1 MRFVVFGAGAVG
13 GVVGAR
19 LHQSGHDVALIAR
32 GAHLDELRRSG
43 LTLETP
49 SERTVLPIP
58 AAADPAELGV
68 GSSRTDDVIL
78 LATKSQDTG
87 DAVDALQ
94 RAGAGEVPIVCL
106 QNGVENERLALR
118 RFPEVYGAVIM
129 APTAHLRPGAV
140 EAYGARS
147 SGIIDVGRYPEGSDE
162 LSEQVAAALAQSQF
176 HSRVSPD
183 VMRLKYAK
191 LILNL
196 GNAVDALC
204 GDDERRDELVVPARD
219 EGRAALDA
227 AGIDHHDAGVD
238 DLAGRW
244 EQIDVSEIDGRR
256 RAGSSTWQSLARG
269 TGAIETDY
277 LNGEIVLVGRLHGVP
292 TPVNA
297 ALCRLAADQARSRA
311 APGALSVDDVL
322 AVAASRM
329 TDAADV
335 QASLDGERRRSA

>member
-19 LHQSGHDVALIAR
+19 LHQAGHDVALIAR
-32 GAHLDELRRSG
+32 GAHLAEIKRSG

-49 SERTVLPIP
+49 TERAVLSIP
-58 AAADPAELGV
+58 AAGEPAELGV
-68 GSSRTDDVIL
+68 GGPEDVVL
-78 LATKSQDTG
+78 LATKSQDTAG
-87 DAVDALQ
+87 ALDALQ
-94 RAGAGEVPIVCL
+94 RGGAWEVPIVCL

-118 RFPEVYGAVIM
+118 RFADVYGAVIM
-129 APTAHLRPGAV
+129 APTAHLHPGAV
-140 EAYGARS
+140 EAYGALA
-147 SGIIDVGRYPEGSDE
+147 SGMIDLGRYPDGTDE
-162 LSEQVAAALAQSQF
+162 LCERVAAALSESQF
-176 HSRVSPD
+176 HSRTWPD

-204 GDDERRDELVVPARD
+204 AEDERREELVQRASD

-227 AGIDHHDAGVD
+227 AGIDHSDEGVD

-244 EQIDVSEIDGRR
+244 ARIGVSEVAGRE

-269 TGAIETDY
+269 LDPARPRIETDY

-297 ALCRLAADQARSRA
+297 ALCRLAAEQARRHAS
-311 APGALSVDDVL
+311 PGELSVDDVL
-322 AVAASRM
+322 ALAA
-329 TDAADV
+329 A
-335 QASLDGERRRSA
+335 

>member
-19 LHQSGHDVALIAR
+19 LHQAGHDVALIAR
-32 GAHLDELRRSG
+32 GAHLEEMQRSG

-49 SERTVLPIP
+49 SERSVLRIP
-58 AAADPAELGV
+58 AAADPAELSV
-68 GSSRTDDVIL
+68 GTSGTDDVIL
-78 LATKSQDTG
+78 LATKSQDTAG
-87 DAVDALQ
+87 ALDALQ
-94 RAGAGEVPIVCL
+94 RAGAGDVPIVCL

-118 RFPEVYGAVIM
+118 RFRDVYGAVVM

-140 EAYGARS
+140 EAYGALA
-147 SGIIDVGRYPEGSDE
+147 SGMIDLGRYPHGTDE
-162 LSEQVAAALAQSQF
+162 LAEQLAAALMESQF
-176 HSRVSPD
+176 RSQIWPD

-196 GNAVDALC
+196 GNAVTAVC
-204 GDDERRDELVVPARD
+204 GEDDRVGELRERVTA

-227 AGIDHHDAGVD
+227 AGIDHRDDGVD

-244 EQIDVSEIDGRR
+244 AQIGVSEISGRE

-269 TGAIETDY
+269 TGTVETDY

-297 ALCRLAADQARSRA
+297 ALCRLAAEQARGGA
-311 APGALSVDDVL
+311 APGGLSVDDVL
-322 AVAASRM
+322 AVAA
-329 TDAADV
+329 
-335 QASLDGERRRSA
+335 

>member
-19 LHQSGHDVALIAR
+19 LHQAGHDVALIAR
-32 GAHLDELRRSG
+32 GAHLRELQRSG

-49 SERTVLPIP
+49 SERSVLRIP
-58 AAADPAELGV
+58 AGGDPTELGV
-68 GSSRTDDVIL
+68 GTSGTDDVIL
-78 LATKSQDTG
+78 LATKSQDTAG
-87 DAVDALQ
+87 ALDALQ
-94 RAGAGEVPIVCL
+94 RAGAWDVPIVCM

-118 RFPEVYGAVIM
+118 RFADVYGAVIM

-140 EAYGARS
+140 EAYGALA
-147 SGIIDVGRYPEGSDE
+147 SGMIDLGRYPVGSDE
-162 LSEQVAAALAQSQF
+162 VAEQVAAALSESQF
-176 HSRVSPD
+176 RSRVWPD

-196 GNAVDALC
+196 SNAVNALVAA
-204 GDDERRDELVVPARD
+204 DDRRDELIARVID

-227 AGIDHHDAGVD
+227 AGIEHRDDGVD

-244 EQIDVSEIDGRR
+244 AEIGVSDIDGRE

-269 TGAIETDY
+269 TGAVETDY
-277 LNGEIVLVGRLHGVP
+277 LNGEIVLAGRLHDVP

-297 ALCRLAADQARSRA
+297 ALCRLAAEQARGGA
-311 APGALSVDDVL
+311 APGELSVDEIL
-322 AVAASRM
+322 AVA
-329 TDAADV
+329 V
-335 QASLDGERRRSA
+335 

>member
-19 LHQSGHDVALIAR
+19 LHQAGHDVALIAR
-32 GAHLDELRRSG
+32 GAHLAEMQRCG

-49 SERTVLPIP
+49 AERTVLRMPV
-58 AAADPAELGV
+58 AGEPAELGV
-68 GSSRTDDVIL
+68 GARGSEDVVL
-78 LATKSQDTG
+78 LATKSQDTMG
-87 DAVDALQ
+87 ALDALQ
-94 RAGAGEVPIVCL
+94 RAGAWKVPIVCL

-118 RFPEVYGAVIM
+118 RFADVYGAVIM

-140 EAYGARS
+140 EAYGALA
-147 SGIIDVGRYPEGSDE
+147 SGMIDLGRYPQGTDE
-162 LSEQVAAALAQSQF
+162 LSERVAAALSQSQF
-176 HSRVSPD
+176 HSRAWPD

-196 GNAVDALC
+196 SNAVHALC
-204 GDDERRDELVVPARD
+204 AQDERREELVQRAGD
-219 EGRAALDA
+219 EGRDALDA
-227 AGIDHHDAGVD
+227 AGIDYHDEGVD

-244 EQIDVSEIDGRR
+244 AQIGVSEIAGRE

-297 ALCRLAADQARSRA
+297 ALCRLAAEQARGRA
-311 APGALSVDDVL
+311 APGGLSVDDVL
-322 AVAASRM
+322 AVA
-329 TDAADV
+329 V
-335 QASLDGERRRSA
+335 

>member
-1 MRFVVFGAGAVG
+1 MRFVVLGAGAVG

-19 LHQSGHDVALIAR
+19 LQQAGQDVALIAR
-32 GAHLDELRRSG
+32 GAHLKELQRSG

-49 SERTVLPIP
+49 SERCVLRIP
-58 AAADPAELGV
+58 AAADPAQLGV
-68 GSSRTDDVIL
+68 GADGTDDVIL
-78 LATKSQDTG
+78 LATKSQDTAG
-87 DAVDALQ
+87 ALDALQ
-94 RAGAGEVPIVCL
+94 RAGARDVPIVCL
-106 QNGVENERLALR
+106 QNGVENERVALR
-118 RFPEVYGAVIM
+118 RFGDVYGGVVM

-140 EAYGARS
+140 EAYGARA
-147 SGIIDVGRYPEGSDE
+147 SGTIDLGRYPAGSDE
-162 LSEQVAAALAQSQF
+162 LIEQVAAALSESQF
-176 HSRVSPD
+176 RSRVWPD

-204 GDDERRDELVVPARD
+204 AQDDRVDELCDRVIA

-227 AGIDHHDAGVD
+227 AGIDYHDDGVD

-244 EQIDVSEIDGRR
+244 AEIGVTDIDGRE

-269 TGAIETDY
+269 TGAVETEY

-297 ALCRLAADQARSRA
+297 ALCRLAAEQARGGA
-311 APGALSVDDVL
+311 APGGLSVDEVL
-322 AVAASRM
+322 AVAA
-329 TDAADV
+329 
-335 QASLDGERRRSA
+335 

>member
-19 LHQSGHDVALIAR
+19 LHQAGHDVALIAR
-32 GAHLDELRRSG
+32 GAHLQELQRSG

-49 SERTVLPIP
+49 SERTTLRIP
-58 AAADPAELGV
+58 TAGDPAELGV
-68 GSSRTDDVIL
+68 GTSGTDDVIL
-78 LATKSQDTG
+78 LATKSQDTAG
-87 DAVDALQ
+87 ALDALQ
-94 RAGAGEVPIVCL
+94 SAGAWDVPIVCM

-118 RFPEVYGAVIM
+118 RFRSVYGAVIM

-140 EAYGARS
+140 EAYGALA
-147 SGIIDVGRYPEGSDE
+147 SGMIDLGRYPEGSDE
-162 LSEQVAAALAQSQF
+162 VAEQVAAALSESQF
-176 HSRVSPD
+176 RSRVWPD

-196 GNAVDALC
+196 SNAVNALVAA
-204 GDDERRDELVVPARD
+204 DDRRDELVARVID

-227 AGIDHHDAGVD
+227 AGIEHRDDGVD

-244 EQIDVSEIDGRR
+244 AEIGVSDIDGRE

-269 TGAIETDY
+269 TGAVETDY
-277 LNGEIVLVGRLHGVP
+277 LNGEIVLVGRLHDVP

-297 ALCRLAADQARSRA
+297 AVCRLAAEQARGGA
-311 APGALSVDDVL
+311 APGELSVDDIL
-322 AVAASRM
+322 AVAA
-329 TDAADV
+329 
-335 QASLDGERRRSA
+335 

>member
-19 LHQSGHDVALIAR
+19 LHQAGLDVVLIAR
-32 GAHLDELRRSG
+32 GAHLEEIRRSG

-49 SERTVLPIP
+49 SERSVVQIP
-58 AAADPAELGV
+58 AAADPAELSV
-68 GSSRTDDVIL
+68 GTGGTDDVIL

-87 DAVDALQ
+87 GALDALQ
-94 RAGAGEVPIVCL
+94 HAGAWAVPIVCL
-106 QNGVENERLALR
+106 QNGVENERIALR
-118 RFPEVYGAVIM
+118 RFADVYGAVVM

-140 EAYGARS
+140 EAYGARA
-147 SGIIDVGRYPEGSDE
+147 SGQIDLGRYPAGSDE
-162 LSEQVAAALAQSQF
+162 LIEQVAAALSQSQF
-176 HSRVSPD
+176 HSRVWPD

-196 GNAVDALC
+196 GNAVGALC
-204 GDDERRDELVVPARD
+204 AEDDRVGELRERVTA

-227 AGIDHHDAGVD
+227 AGIDHDDDGVD

-244 EQIDVSEIDGRR
+244 AQIGVSDIDGRK

-269 TGAIETDY
+269 TGAVETNY

-297 ALCRLAADQARSRA
+297 ALCRLAAEHARGGA
-311 APGALSVDDVL
+311 APGELSVDDIL
-322 AVAASRM
+322 AVAA
-329 TDAADV
+329 
-335 QASLDGERRRSA
+335 